1 MTMYIDELG
10 EERTEFR
17 RLAHIEDGEIVAAV
31 DDRFE
36 EMLTDEML
44 TSYEALQERLDGT
57 QYFALHYDESDIEE
71 KEEKY
76 TYPRTPAEDAQ
87 PEVKAAVERY
97 REEVDEEE
105 KEYEPLVYWLLG
117 SGTPPYKMEKADADY
132 AIEPFE
138 NQKCG
143 NCEFYYEGVD
153 GRGVCS
159 QIRGEIKREHWCRLW
174 VGVPEESGQE
184 MEE

>member
-76 TYPRTPAEDAQ
+76 TYPRTPADDAK
-87 PEVKAAVERY
+87 PEVNAAVKRY

-105 KEYEPLVYWLLG
+105 KEERAPVEKPGPDATNAEIMAWMEDSY
-117 SGTPPYKMEKADADY
+117 SG
-132 AIEPFE
+132 AIA
-138 NQKCG
+138 
-143 NCEFYYEGVD
+143 EGIANTLKND
-153 GRGVCS
+153 DS
-159 QIRGEIKREHWCRLW
+159 DDE
-174 VGVPEESGQE
+174 
-184 MEE
+184 